1 MSLDW
6 RELAIP
12 DVKLLTPK
20 RFSDP
25 RGYFCETYNAQRF
38 AEAGVRVAFVQDNQS
53 LSVPRYTLRG
63 LHYQAPPFAQDKLVR
78 VVRGRVLDVAVDVR
92 RESPTYGQH
101 VSAEL
106 DADRGD
112 QIFVPAGFL
121 HGFLTLEP
129 NTEVIYKVS
138 AFYSREADAGVAW
151 DDPEL
156 AIDWGV
162 DAAEVQLSDKDA
174 NLPAFAAFQ
183 SPFTYAVEEAG
194 PEEK

>member
-1 MSLDW
+1 MSLEL

-12 DVKLLTPK
+12 GVKLLTPK
-20 RFSDP
+20 RFSDA

-38 AEAGVRVAFVQDNQS
+38 ADAGVGVTFVQDNQS
-53 LSVPRYTLRG
+53 HSAPKYTLRG

-78 VVRGRVLDVAVDVR
+78 VVRGRVLDVAVDAR
-92 RESPTYGQH
+92 RGSPTYGRY
-101 VSAEL
+101 VRAEL
-106 DADRGD
+106 DAERGD

-129 NTEVIYKVS
+129 DTEVIYKVS
-138 AFYSREADAGVAW
+138 AYYSREADAGIAW

-162 DAAEVQLSDKDA
+162 DASEVQLSDKDRA
-174 NLPAFAAFQ
+174 LPGFAAFQ
-183 SPFTYAVEEAG
+183 SPFVYAEGG
-194 PEEK
+194 PGREGE